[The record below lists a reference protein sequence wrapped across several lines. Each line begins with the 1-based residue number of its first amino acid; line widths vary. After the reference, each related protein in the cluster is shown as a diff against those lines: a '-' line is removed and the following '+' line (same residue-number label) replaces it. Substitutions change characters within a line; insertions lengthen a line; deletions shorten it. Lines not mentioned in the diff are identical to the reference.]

1 MFNQKDEIINN
12 RKAIKPDWVKLQKI
26 KTDRML
32 KLERPIA
39 FKQAKEDAV
48 IIKLPV
54 EFTALN
60 QKTLT
65 ECIKNRRS
73 LRKYS
78 EKSLSFL
85 EASYLIWETCRV
97 NSYKGN
103 VVFRTIPT
111 GGATNAM
118 ETYVYMNNVEGI
130 KQGVY
135 HYVQDKHVLALVDA
149 KEDIA
154 HRVNEGMMHQLRG
167 AAMVFFITAV
177 PYRSEYKYSFTAHKM
192 IAIEAGHAGQTL
204 SLASEVVDSGCVCI
218 AAYNQELTDK
228 VLKVDGKEEFT
239 TYIIAVG
246 KK

>member
-1 MFNQKDEIINN
+1 MFNPKDEINNN
-12 RKAIKPDWVKLQKI
+12 RKAIKPDWVKLREI
-26 KTDRML
+26 KTDRIL
-32 KLERPIA
+32 KLERPLP
-39 FKQAKEDAV
+39 FKQPQEDAV
-48 IIKLPV
+48 IIELPF
-54 EFTALN
+54 EFTELK
-60 QKTLT
+60 QKTLA

-78 EKSLSFL
+78 EAPLSFL

-97 NSYKGN
+97 NESKGN

-118 ETYVYMNNVEGI
+118 ETYVYLNNVEGME
-130 KQGVY
+130 K
-135 HYVQDKHVLALVDA
+135 ALVDNKADLA
-149 KEDIA
+149 K
-154 HRVNEGMMHQLRG
+154 RVHEGMMHQLRG

-177 PYRSEYKYSFTAHKM
+177 PYRSEYKYSYTAHKM

-204 SLASEVVDSGCVCI
+204 SLAAEVVDSGCVCI
-218 AAYNQELTDK
+218 AAYNQELTDQ
-228 VLKVDGKEEFT
+228 LLQVDGKEEFA